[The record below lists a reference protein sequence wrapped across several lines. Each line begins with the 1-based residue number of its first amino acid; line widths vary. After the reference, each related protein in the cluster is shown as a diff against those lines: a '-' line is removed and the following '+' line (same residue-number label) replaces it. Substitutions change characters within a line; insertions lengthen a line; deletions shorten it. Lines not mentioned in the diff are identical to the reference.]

1 MLNFLIDSH
10 TSSSVA
16 KLDDYIPFT
25 LWSNVLV
32 SDHVVVCSA
41 SLYVR
46 LLLMY
51 MLFSC
56 VFVDEGFD
64 ENVRLSEESL
74 IRGSFF

>member
-1 MLNFLIDSH
+1 MLNFIIESH
-10 TSSSVA
+10 TSSSVL
-16 KLDDYIPFT
+16 KLDDVITFT

-64 ENVRLSEESL
+64 ENVRFL
-74 IRGSFF
+74 IGF